1 MTLLAL
7 KESLEKYF
15 CREDDFSL
23 FDYVLVFGKD
33 RERQIAKELRAT
45 INDRA
50 CWDFVT
56 LKAEMEKLAER
67 LDGEKV
73 TPSKKHRFRVMKM
86 KGYGVKR

>member
-7 KESLEKYF
+7 KESLEKYL

-33 RERQIAKELRAT
+33 RERQIAKELRR
-45 INDRA
+45 IIDDQHSNSISMLIE
-50 CWDFVT
+50 VQ
-56 LKAEMEKLAER
+56 KLASE

-73 TPSKKHRFRVMKM
+73 
-86 KGYGVKR
+86 KR

>member
-33 RERQIAKELRAT
+33 RERQIAKELREMKTT
-45 INDRA
+45 IPKEVKSDKMMLFLWNKKIR
-50 CWDFVT
+50 
-56 LKAEMEKLAER
+56 KLIEQ

-73 TPSKKHRFRVMKM
+73 
-86 KGYGVKR
+86 KR